1 MPRRA
6 KEKPEGKAAGIEKD
20 LRRLNA
26 DERQRQ

>member
-6 KEKPEGKAAGIEKD
+6 KEKPEDKAAGIEED